1 MTIAGCEFAG
11 VKAIL
16 VHAISEEAKSYDLA
30 KGFVASPIEPMTVCL
45 VLSMARQV
53 LAGRD

>member
-30 KGFVASPIEPMTVCL
+30 KGFIASPMEPMTHCL
-45 VLSMARQV
+45 VRSTSRQV
-53 LAGRD
+53 LTS